1 MERIGLRDVLAKD
14 GVGEILLARN
24 RNHKLAATD
33 TGADGVDESGAR
45 YEYKV
50 SVTDQFNF
58 HFGTREE
65 HDSPETKVR
74 RHFEQLAGAI
84 CAKRSGA
91 TFERIVFIPS
101 ETLVPFLIDHFN
113 GTTGKQLNKNFRFA
127 GLLALKDSKEL

>member
-1 MERIGLRDVLAKD
+1 MPHDYDAICNHLSAAFTEMERIGLRDVLAKG

-33 TGADGVDESGAR
+33 KGADGVDESGAR

-74 RHFEQLAGAI
+74 RHFEQLVGAI
-84 CAKRSGA
+84 CAKRNTCAIS
-91 TFERIVFIPS
+91 
-101 ETLVPFLIDHFN
+101 H
-113 GTTGKQLNKNFRFA
+113 
-127 GLLALKDSKEL
+127 